1 MNIIFDL
8 GGVVFPWDFASIID
22 DVLNNVE
29 KRNIIIEKIFHH
41 SDWVEFDRGT
51 FSLEYVIE
59 RGAER
64 TKIKSDEIKLA
75 LNNIANS
82 LSVDHKTLDIIQ
94 KLKNTGKHKLFVL
107 SNMPTEFTNFIL
119 KNFSFWNLF
128 DGIVFSSRIKMVKP
142 DLEIYNYLI
151 NNYSINP
158 KESIFID
165 DRNENLIPVANLGMK
180 TIEFINATEC
190 ENKLK
195 DYGIL

>member
-51 FSLEYVIE
+51 FSLEYVIG

-75 LNNIANS
+75 LNNIPNS

-119 KNFSFWNLF
+119 ENFSFWNLF

-165 DRNENLIPVANLGMK
+165 DRNENLIPAANLGMK